1 MLISQT
7 GQAKRF
13 RKYSITFAV
22 ILALSGAFAALLT
35 LHWYV
40 PQPAFRCRADKE
52 EYNRGSTVSQL
63 RYVAA

>member
-1 MLISQT
+1 MSQAELGGARIHQNVYFRLMLIIQT

-40 PQPAFRCRADKE
+40 APPKK
-52 EYNRGSTVSQL
+52 
-63 RYVAA
+63 